1 MKRAVGSR
9 KLYLYYLFS
18 VVTRDHWLALAN
30 ALVLVGFSKRSR
42 RKALVFSLGLFE
54 EMVELLR
61 SRVCRL

>member
-18 VVTRDHWLALAN
+18 VMTRDHWLALAN

-42 RKALVFSLGLFE
+42 S
-54 EMVELLR
+54 
-61 SRVCRL
+61 